1 MQHGSSLFLA
11 FKKREYVF
19 LSLVHCI
26 VRAKRKEAVIYS
38 TWFNLLDRD
47 LYRFSAYLYL
57 DKVVLAEWLRRWTR
71 NPFWSPRVGSN
82 PADYEELFSYFW
94 L

>member
-26 VRAKRKEAVIYS
+26 VRAKRKQAVIHS
-38 TWFNLLDRD
+38 TWFNLLNRD
-47 LYRFSAYLYL
+47 LYLFSAYRYL
-57 DKVVLAEWLRRWTR
+57 DKVVVE
-71 NPFWSPRVGSN
+71 SG
-82 PADYEELFSYFW
+82 
-94 L
+94 